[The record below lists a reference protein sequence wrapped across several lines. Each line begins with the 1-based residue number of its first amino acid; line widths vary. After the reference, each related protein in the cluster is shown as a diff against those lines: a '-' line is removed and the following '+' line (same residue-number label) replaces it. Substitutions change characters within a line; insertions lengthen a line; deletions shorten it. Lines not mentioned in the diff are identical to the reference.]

1 LAGRHQATSRK
12 PLGLNEGSRLCDD
25 PAMRSGDVGDS
36 NVTTLS
42 SKVEGQSQVDAPGDE
57 VSVDVDRL
65 ILGRAIQFPIR
76 DHSGLLLL
84 ARGAVITPKF
94 KRLLKKR
101 DISVVLLHRDD
112 AKTIVSKLPVEKKEV
127 LPEEPRSLNID
138 PDVTRRL
145 DSVVKAGLPYV
156 TNLGPAVRDAKIIH
170 GCHGYDVE
178 QRDTLIESQRAATE
192 ALSVMMSE
200 SLQGGEMD
208 GEQVV
213 DVTSE
218 YLKHLTDD
226 TDCVLSCSETPLP
239 DDELAYHCLR
249 MSILGM
255 ALGVEMGLNAENV
268 SRVGVT
274 GLLHDWGMLRVPLEI
289 RQAKRS
295 LSAVEM
301 LEVKKHPGYSVDFL
315 ERFHGLPTLV
325 ALVSYQVHER
335 IDGSGY
341 PRGRSGENIHPFA
354 RILYVAD
361 RYVSLTSPRP
371 YRQPLTPYAAME
383 TLLKSADERGA
394 DPIVIRALLR
404 VISLFPVG
412 SHVTLSDT
420 SVAKVLR
427 GNQDRY
433 DSPIVELIQDKQ
445 GRPVDSTAGNAIIDL
460 SQSQL
465 TVAQALSSPGRV
477 EITRAPHFPGQVLG
491 RRKPKPARNSASSR
505 SRRPL
510 VLKR

>member
-1 LAGRHQATSRK
+1 
-12 PLGLNEGSRLCDD
+12 
-25 PAMRSGDVGDS
+25 
-36 NVTTLS
+36 
-42 SKVEGQSQVDAPGDE
+42 
-57 VSVDVDRL
+57 
-65 ILGRAIQFPIR
+65 
-76 DHSGLLLL
+76 
-84 ARGAVITPKF
+84 
-94 KRLLKKR
+94 
-101 DISVVLLHRDD
+101 
-112 AKTIVSKLPVEKKEV
+112 
-127 LPEEPRSLNID
+127 
-138 PDVTRRL
+138 
-145 DSVVKAGLPYV
+145 
-156 TNLGPAVRDAKIIH
+156 
-170 GCHGYDVE
+170 
-178 QRDTLIESQRAATE
+178 
-192 ALSVMMSE
+192 
-200 SLQGGEMD
+200 MD

-239 DDELAYHCLR
+239 DDELAHHCLR

-255 ALGVEMGLNAENV
+255 ALGVEMGLNVENV

-289 RQAKRS
+289 RQAKRP

-383 TLLKSADERGA
+383 TLLKSEDERGA
-394 DPIVIRALLR
+394 DPIVMRALLR
-404 VISLFPVG
+404 VISLFPVA
-412 SHVTLSDT
+412 

-433 DSPIVELIQDKQ
+433 DSPIVELVQDQQ
-445 GRPVDSTAGNAIIDL
+445 GRPVESAAGNAIIDL

-465 TVAQALSSPGRV
+465 AVAQALSSPGRA

-491 RRKPKPARNSASSR
+491 RRKPKPARNSASQR